1 MSRLRLIT
9 AFLFAIFMVLGVTAQ
24 VHTQK
29 GIVRKITRSA
39 SDPFIP
45 VPGVQVVVSG
55 QANKASDK
63 DGRFSLEVRVTDKAG
78 SYTLTAVRM
87 PQGSKYILASPL
99 KGKRLFVSAN
109 DLEVSLVTPEEKDM
123 EYKKRYELLK
133 EKYEEQSLSLRK
145 LRNELNK
152 RLGELS
158 ESDVHYARLKVECDS
173 IRKLYLDYINNE
185 DKIDE
190 VIKELAEELALTDY
204 QSLDSLELKIYEL
217 KKNGEWKAL
226 NDLIRESMP
235 GGAEEAWKVI
245 EQQQRNADVKV
256 EQAKLEL
263 ARGLSEQQRLI
274 QQRSQWFGKMETAI
288 ESFKMQ
294 HLNDSVSHYYE
305 ILTKAAPTN
314 WEYLNKAG
322 VFERQYMADNNRA
335 MKYCLSALNMAK
347 SDTLKAICYNSV
359 GMIYS
364 DQGENVKALDY
375 YEKSLRI
382 RLSVYGESHPY
393 VATCYNNV
401 GVIYSTYGEHAKALD
416 YYEKSLRIYLSV
428 YGESHPYVA
437 LTYDNIGGIYST
449 QGEYAKA
456 MDYYERSLK
465 IYFSVYGENHPYVA
479 LTYNNI
485 GLVYS
490 DQGEYGKAMDY
501 YERSLKIYFFV
512 YGENHPYVASSY
524 NNIGLI
530 YSNQGGHAEA
540 LDYYE
545 KSLRICFSVY
555 GENHPDVA
563 NCYNNIGV
571 VYSNQGEHAKALDYF
586 EKSLKISLSV
596 YGENHPYVATC
607 YNSIGAIY
615 FAQGKHAKAMDY
627 YERSLRIRLSVYGEN
642 HPNVALNYRNI
653 GLIYSTQG
661 EYAKALDYNERS
673 LRIRLSVYGE
683 NHPDVA
689 LIYNDIGF
697 IYLAQGDYGKA
708 LISIEKSLVIRRK
721 IFGENHSS
729 TKETLAQIGYI
740 TYCQAQQ
747 CHETAIRFM
756 QTHIVTGSITGN
768 SPASERGM
776 LGEYVILG
784 YGEWTIN
791 TDTINIYDINNR
803 MRGYPKTLVFYKD
816 GQIRQEY
823 FENAIGMLLQV
834 HPIDKQEKEK
844 IISCYKTW
852 LISNKNEKK

>member
-1 MSRLRLIT
+1 MSKLRLIT

-29 GIVRKITRSA
+29 GIVRKVTRSA

-45 VPGVQVVVSG
+45 VQGVQVIVSG
-55 QANKASDK
+55 EANKASDK

-226 NDLIRESMP
+226 NDLIRESML

-245 EQQQRNADVKV
+245 EQQQRNADAKV

-375 YEKSLRI
+375 YGKSLRI
-382 RLSVYGESHPY
+382 R
-393 VATCYNNV
+393 
-401 GVIYSTYGEHAKALD
+401 
-416 YYEKSLRIYLSV
+416 LSV

-501 YERSLKIYFFV
+501 NERSLRIRLSV
-512 YGENHPYVASSY
+512 YGENHPDVASSY

-740 TYCQAQQ
+740 TYCQAQR